1 MAILSP
7 FIPSK
12 CLLPFLSR
20 LSLTVVLT
28 IGLIGPEAYGAGV
41 SLLLDSGGGGR
52 VFGSRV
58 NKRVKSLL
66 EIRQDRVILQNLD
79 YSCGAAALAT
89 VLRHGFGLDVTE
101 RELISL
107 IFVFGQTP
115 KSGIKKYF
123 KRQGFTLLD
132 LKRAARAKGY
142 PSIGY
147 KGMELQ
153 DLTDI
158 LSVDRLPILVPI
170 RPLGYNHFVVLKG
183 IYGSRVYMADP
194 AFGNKSMK
202 IHQFLDVWIDGI
214 GFIIKPKP
222 TLAKVDDGNG
232 LARNDYGIEIVSDQE
247 LGKISAA
254 GLPKGLMVAK
264 AKKNADLFRASDREL
279 EEIAAGQDKVTDQ
292 EKARVAEIEANIE
305 AGGLVP
311 GTNPSLEDTPSETI
325 LNFEPDGESVE
336 YWRVQRFLL
345 DAPGPGRPSNILPT
359 ITTEFGSRSAL
370 TIFEIENFSGRIQFG
385 EPAGNFFPD
394 LGGPI
399 AGAGS
404 Q

>member
-1 MAILSP
+1 MAP
-7 FIPSK
+7 F
-12 CLLPFLSR
+12 FGR
-20 LSLTVVLT
+20 LSLTIVL
-28 IGLIGPEAYGAGV
+28 IVGLVGSEAQGAGI
-41 SLLLDSGGGGR
+41 SLLLDSGAGGLNL
-52 VFGSRV
+52 GSRV

-115 KSGIKKYF
+115 KAGIKKYF

-222 TLAKVDDGNG
+222 TIAKVNNGNG
-232 LARNDYGIEIVSDQE
+232 LARSDYGIEIVSEQE
-247 LGKISAA
+247 LASISAA
-254 GLPKGLMVAK
+254 GLPKGMNVAK
-264 AKKNADLFRASDREL
+264 RNRNSDLLRASDREL
-279 EEIAAGQDKVTDQ
+279 EKIAAGQEKVSDQ
-292 EKARVAEIEANIE
+292 EKARVAGIEADIE
-305 AGGLVP
+305 AGALVP
-311 GTNPSLEDTPSETI
+311 GTDTSLEDSPSATI
-325 LNFEPDGESVE
+325 LNFEPEGESVE
-336 YWRVQRFLL
+336 YWRVQRFIL
-345 DAPGPGRPSNILPT
+345 DAPVPGSASNVLPT
-359 ITTEFGSRSAL
+359 IGTPSGSRNL
-370 TIFEIENFSGRIQFG
+370 ITFFEVENFSGRIQFG

>member
-1 MAILSP
+1 MD
-7 FIPSK
+7 IPSRFTFGRWGSPS
-12 CLLPFLSR
+12 LIR
-20 LSLTVVLT
+20 LGTIFGLIVVL
-28 IGLIGPEAYGAGV
+28 IGSEAYGAGV
-41 SLLLDSGGGGR
+41 SLLLDSGPQVAGG
-52 VFGSRV
+52 RV

-66 EIRQDRVILQNLD
+66 ELRQERVILQNLD
-79 YSCGAAALAT
+79 HSCGAAALAT
-89 VLRHGFGLDVTE
+89 VLRHGFGLDTTE

-115 KSGIKKYF
+115 KAGIKKYF

-153 DLTDI
+153 DLVDI
-158 LSVDRLPILVPI
+158 LSSDRLPILVPI

-222 TLAKVDDGNG
+222 SLVKHIHGT
-232 LARNDYGIEIVSDQE
+232 EI
-247 LGKISAA
+247 
-254 GLPKGLMVAK
+254 
-264 AKKNADLFRASDREL
+264 ASDREL
-279 EEIAAGQDKVTDQ
+279 AAISAAGVPPGMTLAKKSNGIEMTTDHELEEISG
-292 EKARVAEIEANIE
+292 
-305 AGGLVP
+305 GGLVP
-311 GTNPSLEDTPSETI
+311 GSETPLEDTPSETI

-345 DAPGPGRPSNILPT
+345 PPLAIQGIPNLIPVVQNDAGRNVLTSANLPNFNPS
-359 ITTEFGSRSAL
+359 
-370 TIFEIENFSGRIQFG
+370 IQLG
-385 EPAGNFFPD
+385 DPAGNFFD
-394 LGGPI
+394 FSQSV
-399 AGAGS
+399 GS
-404 Q
+404 LP

>member
-1 MAILSP
+1 MPGKPISPILG
-7 FIPSK
+7 
-12 CLLPFLSR
+12 R
-20 LSLTVVLT
+20 LGLTMVL
-28 IGLIGPEAYGAGV
+28 IVGLIGTEAYGAGV
-41 SLLLDSGGGGR
+41 SLLLDSGPGALGP
-52 VFGSRV
+52 RV

-66 EIRQDRVILQNLD
+66 ELRQERVILQNLD

-89 VLRHGFGLDVTE
+89 VLRHGFGADVTE

-202 IHQFLDVWIDGI
+202 IHQFLEVWIDGI

-222 TLAKVDDGNG
+222 AFAQGDNG
-232 LARNDYGIEIVSDQE
+232 MKMARKNYGIEVVGDQE
-247 LGKISAA
+247 LASISAA
-254 GLPKGLMVAK
+254 GLAPGMRLAK
-264 AKKNADLFRASDREL
+264 NSRSTDLTKASDREL
-279 EEIAAGQDKVTDQ
+279 EEIAAGQDKISDQ
-292 EKARVAEIEANIE
+292 EKAKVAGIEADI
-305 AGGLVP
+305 ADGGLVSGP
-311 GTNPSLEDTPSETI
+311 ETSLEDSPSEGL
-325 LNFEPDGESVE
+325 LNFDPEGESVE
-336 YWRVQRFLL
+336 YWRVQRFILSSGL
-345 DAPGPGRPSNILPT
+345 PAGPPPNLLPT
-359 ITTEFGSRSAL
+359 VSTANARSAV
-370 TIFEIENFSGRIQFG
+370 TIFDVKNFGGRLQFG

-399 AGAGS
+399 ANPPGS
-404 Q
+404 P

>member
-1 MAILSP
+1 M
-7 FIPSK
+7 PSK
-12 CLLPFLSR
+12 SLSSFLGR
-20 LSLTVVLT
+20 LGVTVILMV
-28 IGLIGPEAYGAGV
+28 GLMGQEAYGAGV
-41 SLLLDSGGGGR
+41 SLLLDSGPI
-52 VFGSRV
+52 GSRV

-66 EIRQDRVILQNLD
+66 ELRQERVILQNLD

-89 VLRHGFGLDVTE
+89 VLRHGFGVDVTE

-115 KSGIKKYF
+115 KAGIKKYF

-132 LKRAARAKGY
+132 LKRAARTKGY

-153 DLTDI
+153 DLVDI
-158 LSVDRLPILVPI
+158 LSVDRLPVLVPI

-222 TLAKVDDGNG
+222 TLAKVKSGNG
-232 LARNDYGIEIVSDQE
+232 LARSDYGIEIVNEQDLAS
-247 LGKISAA
+247 ISAA
-254 GLPKGLMVAK
+254 GLAKGMMISK
-264 AKKNADLFRASDREL
+264 ATRNSDLLSASDLEL
-279 EEIAAGQDKVTDQ
+279 ERIAAGQDKVSDE
-292 EKARVAEIEANIE
+292 EKSKVADIEANIA
-305 AGGLVP
+305 AGSLVP
-311 GTNPSLEDTPSETI
+311 GTDTSLEDTPSETI
-325 LNFEPDGESVE
+325 LNFDPAGESVE
-336 YWRVQRFLL
+336 YWRIQQFIIDPVMI
-345 DAPGPGRPSNILPT
+345 PGVNNILPT
-359 ITTEFGSRSAL
+359 ITGELGPQRNLITFFEVQNFG
-370 TIFEIENFSGRIQFG
+370 GRIQFG

-394 LGGPI
+394 LGGPLR
-399 AGAGS
+399 
-404 Q
+404 

>member
-1 MAILSP
+1 MHGSRVSSFLGGLRVAIVL
-7 FIPSK
+7 
-12 CLLPFLSR
+12 
-20 LSLTVVLT
+20 VV
-28 IGLIGPEAYGAGV
+28 GLVGTEAYGAGV
-41 SLLLDSGGGGR
+41 SLLLDSGPGGA
-52 VFGSRV
+52 VLGSRV
-58 NKRVKSLL
+58 NKRIKSLL

-89 VLRHGFGLDVTE
+89 VLRHGFGSDVTE

-115 KSGIKKYF
+115 KAGIKKYF

-214 GFIIKPKP
+214 DFIIKPKP
-222 TLAKVDDGNG
+222 VF
-232 LARNDYGIEIVSDQE
+232 
-247 LGKISAA
+247 GKNSN
-254 GLPKGLMVAK
+254 
-264 AKKNADLFRASDREL
+264 KKS
-279 EEIAAGQDKVTDQ
+279 
-292 EKARVAEIEANIE
+292 
-305 AGGLVP
+305 
-311 GTNPSLEDTPSETI
+311 
-325 LNFEPDGESVE
+325 
-336 YWRVQRFLL
+336 
-345 DAPGPGRPSNILPT
+345 
-359 ITTEFGSRSAL
+359 
-370 TIFEIENFSGRIQFG
+370 
-385 EPAGNFFPD
+385 
-394 LGGPI
+394 
-399 AGAGS
+399 
-404 Q
+404 

>member
-1 MAILSP
+1 MPGKSISP
-7 FIPSK
+7 F
-12 CLLPFLSR
+12 LGR
-20 LSLTVVLT
+20 LGMTIVL
-28 IGLIGPEAYGAGV
+28 IVGLMGTEAYGAGI
-41 SLLLDSGGGGR
+41 SLLLDSGPVAGGN
-52 VFGSRV
+52 RV
-58 NKRVKSLL
+58 NKRVKSWL
-66 EIRQDRVILQNLD
+66 ELRQERVILQNLD

-89 VLRHGFGLDVTE
+89 VLRHGFGVDVTE

-115 KSGIKKYF
+115 KAGIKKYF

-202 IHQFLDVWIDGI
+202 IHQFLDIWIDGI

-222 TLAKVDDGNG
+222 TLAEKIHGT
-232 LARNDYGIEIVSDQE
+232 EIVSDQE
-247 LGKISAA
+247 LAAISAA
-254 GLPKGLMVAK
+254 GVPSGMTLAK
-264 AKKNADLFRASDREL
+264 ASQSPEMTSDREL
-279 EEIAAGQDKVTDQ
+279 EEIAG
-292 EKARVAEIEANIE
+292 
-305 AGGLVP
+305 GGLVP
-311 GTNPSLEDTPSETI
+311 GPETSLEDSPSETI

-345 DAPGPGRPSNILPT
+345 NAGRVPGPSNVQPT
-359 ITTEFGSRSAL
+359 IGSEFGSRSII
-370 TIFEIENFSGRIQFG
+370 TFFEVKNFTGRIQFG

>member
-1 MAILSP
+1 MPGKSISP
-7 FIPSK
+7 F
-12 CLLPFLSR
+12 LGR
-20 LSLTVVLT
+20 LGLTVVLLV
-28 IGLIGPEAYGAGV
+28 GLIGTEAYGAGV
-41 SLLLDSGGGGR
+41 SLLLDSGPIGG
-52 VFGSRV
+52 RV

-66 EIRQDRVILQNLD
+66 ELRQERVILQNLD

-89 VLRHGFGLDVTE
+89 VLRHGFGADVTE

-115 KSGIKKYF
+115 KAGIKKYF

-132 LKRAARAKGY
+132 LKRAARSKGY

-222 TLAKVDDGNG
+222 TLAKVNSGNG
-232 LARNDYGIEIVSDQE
+232 LARNDYGIEIVSEQE
-247 LGKISAA
+247 LASISAA
-254 GLPKGLMVAK
+254 GLAKGMMVGK
-264 AKKNADLFRASDREL
+264 ATRNSDLLRASDREL

-292 EKARVAEIEANIE
+292 EKARVAEIEADV
-305 AGGLVP
+305 AKGALVP
-311 GTNPSLEDTPSETI
+311 GVDTSLEDTPSETL
-325 LNFEPDGESVE
+325 LNFDPEGESVE
-336 YWRVQRFLL
+336 YWRIQRFLL
-345 DAPGPGRPSNILPT
+345 NTGTIPGVNKNIQPTIPGDLPGRNIVT
-359 ITTEFGSRSAL
+359 F
-370 TIFEIENFSGRIQFG
+370 FELGNFTGRIQFG

-394 LGGPI
+394 LGGPVR
-399 AGAGS
+399 
-404 Q
+404 

>member
-1 MAILSP
+1 M
-7 FIPSK
+7 
-12 CLLPFLSR
+12 
-20 LSLTVVLT
+20 TVVLMV
-28 IGLIGPEAYGAGV
+28 GLIGTEAYGAGV
-41 SLLLDSGGGGR
+41 SLLLDSGPI
-52 VFGSRV
+52 GSRV

-66 EIRQDRVILQNLD
+66 ELRQERVILQNLD

-89 VLRHGFGLDVTE
+89 VLRHGFGADVTE

-132 LKRAARAKGY
+132 LKRAARAKGF

-183 IYGSRVYMADP
+183 IYGSRVYLADP

-222 TLAKVDDGNG
+222 TLAK
-232 LARNDYGIEIVSDQE
+232 S
-247 LGKISAA
+247 
-254 GLPKGLMVAK
+254 
-264 AKKNADLFRASDREL
+264 
-279 EEIAAGQDKVTDQ
+279 
-292 EKARVAEIEANIE
+292 
-305 AGGLVP
+305 
-311 GTNPSLEDTPSETI
+311 
-325 LNFEPDGESVE
+325 
-336 YWRVQRFLL
+336 
-345 DAPGPGRPSNILPT
+345 
-359 ITTEFGSRSAL
+359 
-370 TIFEIENFSGRIQFG
+370 
-385 EPAGNFFPD
+385 
-394 LGGPI
+394 
-399 AGAGS
+399 
-404 Q
+404 

>member
-1 MAILSP
+1 M
-7 FIPSK
+7 
-12 CLLPFLSR
+12 
-20 LSLTVVLT
+20 
-28 IGLIGPEAYGAGV
+28 
-41 SLLLDSGGGGR
+41 
-52 VFGSRV
+52 

-66 EIRQDRVILQNLD
+66 ELRQERVILQNLD

-89 VLRHGFGLDVTE
+89 VLRHGFGADVTE
-101 RELISL
+101 KELISL

-115 KSGIKKYF
+115 KAGIKKYF

-153 DLTDI
+153 DLTDV

-183 IYGSRVYMADP
+183 IHGSRVYMADP

-222 TLAKVDDGNG
+222 TLAQSNNG
-232 LARNDYGIEIVSDQE
+232 MKMARKNYGIEIVSDQE
-247 LGKISAA
+247 LASISAA
-254 GLPKGLMVAK
+254 GLPSGMMVAK
-264 AKKNADLFRASDREL
+264 GRRSTDLTRSSDREL

-292 EKARVAEIEANIE
+292 EKARVAVIEADIA
-305 AGGLVP
+305 AGPLVP
-311 GTNPSLEDTPSETI
+311 GTDTSLEDTPSESI

-336 YWRVQRFLL
+336 YWRLQQFLL
-345 DAPGPGRPSNILPT
+345 STTTAFPGGVSNSNILPN
-359 ITTEFGSRSAL
+359 IESEFGSRNLL
-370 TIFEIENFSGRIQFG
+370 TIFQLDNFRGQIQFG

-399 AGAGS
+399 VGS
-404 Q
+404 GNP

>member
-1 MAILSP
+1 MPGKALSP
-7 FIPSK
+7 FLGRLGITFV
-12 CLLPFLSR
+12 LL
-20 LSLTVVLT
+20 V
-28 IGLIGPEAYGAGV
+28 GLMGTEAYGAGV
-41 SLLLDSGGGGR
+41 SLLLDSGPL
-52 VFGSRV
+52 GSRV

-66 EIRQDRVILQNLD
+66 ELRQERVILQNLD

-89 VLRHGFGLDVTE
+89 VLRHGFGSDVTE

-132 LKRAARAKGY
+132 LKRAARAKGF

-222 TLAKVDDGNG
+222 TLAKVNRKNG
-232 LARNDYGIEIVSDQE
+232 LARNDYGIEIVSEQE
-247 LGKISAA
+247 LASISAA
-254 GLPKGLMVAK
+254 GLAKGMMGAK
-264 AKKNADLFRASDREL
+264 TNRNSDLLRASDREL
-279 EEIAAGQDKVTDQ
+279 EEIAAGQEKVTDE
-292 EKARVAEIEANIE
+292 EKARVADIE
-305 AGGLVP
+305 AGLAKGALVP
-311 GTNPSLEDTPSETI
+311 GVDTSLEDTPSETI
-325 LNFEPDGESVE
+325 LNFDPEGESVE
-336 YWRVQRFLL
+336 YWRVQRFIL
-345 DAPGPGRPSNILPT
+345 DPGTIPGVDVNKNVLP
-359 ITTEFGSRSAL
+359 IISGSAGSRSIV
-370 TIFEIENFSGRIQFG
+370 TFFELQNFGGRIQFG

-399 AGAGS
+399 